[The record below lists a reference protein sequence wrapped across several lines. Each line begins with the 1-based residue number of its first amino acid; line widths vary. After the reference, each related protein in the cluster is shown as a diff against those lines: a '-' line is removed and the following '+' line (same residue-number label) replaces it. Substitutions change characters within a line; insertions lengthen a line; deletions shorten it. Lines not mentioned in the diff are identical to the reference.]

1 MLLIG
6 GRSGDNDIYQNS
18 IWRLGAVSGTWTE
31 DVALQKVSLY
41 NRDKILLIIY
51 KYL

>member
-6 GRSGDNDIYQNS
+6 GEDNDNWSSVNS

-31 DVALQKVSLY
+31 DVALQKVSLK
-41 NRDKILLIIY
+41 NVDISLFIIY
-51 KYL
+51 KYF